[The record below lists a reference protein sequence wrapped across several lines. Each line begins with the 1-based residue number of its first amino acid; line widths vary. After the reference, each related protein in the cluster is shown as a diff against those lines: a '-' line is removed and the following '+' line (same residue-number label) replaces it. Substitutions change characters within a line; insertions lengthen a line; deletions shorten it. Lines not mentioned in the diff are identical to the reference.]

1 MMMIPAPEIN
11 SGTEPIPDDL
21 KKNCNRIGDMA
32 MNPRKNAP
40 NSVSRLEIFALYS
53 VVWRPG
59 RIPGMYPPLF
69 WMFSAICSG
78 LNVIE
83 T

>member
-1 MMMIPAPEIN
+1 MMMIPAPEISN
-11 SGTEPIPDDL
+11 GTDPAL
-21 KKNCNRIGDMA
+21 VLWKAKVRRIGEIA
-32 MNPRKNAP
+32 MNARKFAP
-40 NSVSRLEIFALYS
+40 NRVSLFAVLAMYAE
-53 VVWRPG
+53 VCVPG

-78 LNVIE
+78 LKVID